1 MTWELIWMLVILK
14 IPVIYL
20 CLVVWWAIRSEPK
33 PLEPALIRAPTTPNP
48 RPGWRPSRSGPRAPR
63 PDRGPHGSPT
73 RRPGPRVARA
83 GVKR

>member
-33 PLEPALIRAPTTPNP
+33 PLEPALLPVSTDPEP
-48 RPGWRPSRSGPRAPR
+48 RPGWRPGGSGSRTRGPA
-63 PDRGPHGSPT
+63 RGPHGSPS
-73 RRPGPRVARA
+73 RRPGRKVARA
-83 GVKR
+83 GVQR